1 MIADVEQ
8 KRALL
13 EQARLNLGYTKIVA
27 PVSGEV
33 NKTVVVGMN
42 VQEGQQLLTVVP
54 LNEVWVTA
62 NFKETQLRDMRVGQK
77 AEIHADSSGRT
88 FKGHVDSIAGATGP
102 LFSLLPPENAT
113 GNYVKIVQ
121 RIPVKIVLEPGENK
135 DRGLR
140 PGMNVVPD
148 VYLQMSSAAL
158 TLDQDVW
165 RPKYNPWLIAVVVA
179 LAAFMEVL
187 DTSIANVALPYM
199 AGNLGASNDQS
210 TWVLTS
216 YLVSNAIIL
225 PISGWLAGALGRK
238 RFFMACL
245 TVFTVSSLLC
255 GIAPSLGFL
264 LFFRVLQGAGGGGL
278 QPMAQAILAD
288 TFPPQQRGLAFALYG
303 ITAIMAPT
311 IGPTLGGWITFNYSW
326 RWIFFINLPVG
337 VVTWFLVRRFVEDPP
352 YLRKLKAA
360 GVKLDY
366 IGIALLALGIGAL
379 QVLLDKGQED
389 DWFGS
394 HFITT
399 LVVIATVCLIS
410 LVIWEW
416 YQKAPIIDVRMF
428 KNFNFAG
435 SSLMMFTLGILLFSS
450 LVLMPQFLQTLVGYT
465 SELAGLALSAGGLVL
480 LIEMPIMGQL
490 TTKIQARYLIA
501 FGWLA
506 LSIAMF
512 YSTKRIDLQISFSA
526 ATWLRIAQVI
536 GLGFLF
542 VPITLVA
549 YIGIAPEKNNAVAG
563 IINFMRNMGS
573 SVGTSLVTTL
583 IARRSQFHQGRLV
596 QNVRVDNPNFVNAAN
611 GLAQHLAAS
620 GVGKHEAQMTAYAR
634 IYQSLAS
641 PGHKPGIYRHLYG
654 PLRGSGDHVLS
665 GFRSEEK

>member
-1 MIADVEQ
+1 
-8 KRALL
+8 
-13 EQARLNLGYTKIVA
+13 
-27 PVSGEV
+27 
-33 NKTVVVGMN
+33 
-42 VQEGQQLLTVVP
+42 
-54 LNEVWVTA
+54 
-62 NFKETQLRDMRVGQK
+62 
-77 AEIHADSSGRT
+77 
-88 FKGHVDSIAGATGP
+88 
-102 LFSLLPPENAT
+102 
-113 GNYVKIVQ
+113 
-121 RIPVKIVLEPGENK
+121 
-135 DRGLR
+135 
-140 PGMNVVPD
+140 
-148 VYLQMSSAAL
+148 MSSATL

-245 TVFTVSSLLC
+245 TVFTISSLLC
-255 GIAPSLGFL
+255 GIAPSLGML
-264 LFFRVLQGAGGGGL
+264 LLFRVLQGAGGGGL

-288 TFPPQQRGLAFALYG
+288 TFPPEQRGLAFALYG

-326 RWIFFINLPVG
+326 RWIFFINIPVG
-337 VVTWFLVRRFVEDPP
+337 LATWALVRRFVEDPP
-352 YLRKLKAA
+352 YLSKLKAA

-366 IGIALLALGIGAL
+366 IGIALLTLGIGSL
-379 QVLLDKGQED
+379 QVLLDRGQED

-394 HFITT
+394 QFITT
-399 LVVIATVCLIS
+399 LVVTATVCLIA

-416 YQKAPIIDVRMF
+416 YQKSPIIDVRMF
-428 KNFNFAG
+428 KSFNFA
-435 SSLMMFTLGILLFSS
+435 SANLMMFMLGILLFSA
-450 LVLMPQFLQTLVGYT
+450 LVLMPQFLQTLLGYT
-465 SELAGLALSAGGLVL
+465 SELAGFALSAGGFVL
-480 LIEMPIMGQL
+480 LMEMPIMGKL
-490 TTKIQARYLIA
+490 TTKVQARYLIA
-501 FGWLA
+501 LGWFL

-512 YSTKRIDLQISFSA
+512 YSTKRIDLLISFPA
-526 ATWLRIAQVI
+526 ATLLRITQVL

-563 IINFMRNMGS
+563 IVNFMRNIGS

-583 IARRSQFHQGRLV
+583 IARRSQFHQARLV
-596 QNVRVDNPNFVNAAN
+596 EYARPDNPNFQNSVNSLAGQIAHSG
-611 GLAQHLAAS
+611 GLSQPDAISQ
-620 GVGKHEAQMTAYAR
+620 AYAR
-634 IYQSLAS
+634 IYQSVQAQAASLAYVDTFMVLAV
-641 PGHKPGIYRHLYG
+641 GAGIMFFLAFALKKND
-654 PLRGSGDHVLS
+654 PGSGGRVVV
-665 GFRSEEK
+665 E